1 MYDMFRVLM
10 MGIFTT
16 ILTLALTPLVRLLAF
31 KVGATD
37 KPDKRRVNKTI
48 MPTMGGIAIYLSFF
62 IAIFFLQPIALS
74 VSVPLFIAAT
84 IIVITGIID
93 DIKELNPKLKLL
105 GNVAAALVIYFIAEV
120 RMDLVSI
127 PIFGDIHLGIFSFPI
142 TIIWI
147 LAITNATNLIDGLDG
162 LATGVSIIALGTMA
176 VISFFFLGGS
186 NIPVFIMIFTLI
198 CAAVGFLPYNF
209 YPAKIFL
216 GDTGA
221 LFLGF
226 MISVLSL
233 YGLKNVTFIS
243 LIIPITI
250 LGIPITDTI
259 YAMLRRYLNHMPIS
273 SADKHHMHHRL
284 MSLGL
289 THKQTVLTIY
299 GVALIFSLIALLFP
313 MTTIGGT
320 VLILV
325 ALVIGLELFVE
336 LIGLVGEDR
345 RPLLE
350 TLKKIANKINK
361 RDNP

>member
-10 MGIFTT
+10 MGIFT
-16 ILTLALTPLVRLLAF
+16 IIISLFITPIIRKIAF

-37 KPDKRRVNKTI
+37 APDKRRVNTKV
-48 MPTMGGIAIYLSFF
+48 MPTMGGLAIYLSFF
-62 IAIFFLQPIALS
+62 FSIFFLQPISYS
-74 VSVPLFIAAT
+74 VSIPIFIAAT
-84 IIVITGIID
+84 LVIVTGVVD
-93 DIKELNPKLKLL
+93 DIKELKPKFKLL
-105 GNVAAALVIYFIAEV
+105 GLIIAALIIYFVADV
-120 RMDLVSI
+120 RMNLISI
-127 PIFGDIHLGIFSFPI
+127 PLVGDFELGLLSLPM
-142 TIIWI
+142 TMLWI
-147 LAITNATNLIDGLDG
+147 LAITNAVNLIEGLDG
-162 LATGVSIIALGTMA
+162 LASGVSIIALGTMSI
-176 VISFFFLGGS
+176 ISFFFLGGS
-186 NIPVFIMIFTLI
+186 NIPVFIMIFTLV
-198 CAAVGFLPYNF
+198 CAILGFFPYNF
-209 YPAKIFL
+209 HPAKIFM

-243 LIIPITI
+243 LIIPITV

-299 GVALIFSLIALLFP
+299 AIALIFSLIALLFP
-313 MTTIGGT
+313 MTTVGGT

-325 ALVIGLELFVE
+325 GLLIGLELFVE

-345 RPLLE
+345 RPLL
-350 TLKKIANKINK
+350 KKLRQIANKINK
-361 RDNP
+361 KD